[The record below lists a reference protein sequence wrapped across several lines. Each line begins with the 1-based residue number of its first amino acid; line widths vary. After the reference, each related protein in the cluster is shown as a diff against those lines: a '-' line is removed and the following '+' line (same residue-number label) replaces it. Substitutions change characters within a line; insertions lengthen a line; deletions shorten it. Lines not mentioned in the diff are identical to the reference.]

1 MALRSSAGI
10 VGRAAAAGSAM
21 TSAATVATRSPNRL
35 ISVACHVRAASAYSV
50 AVSGD
55 AEDRIRADRIAK
67 VDAMRAAGVDPY
79 PARTPARVP
88 VAEVRE
94 RFGDLEAGAETD
106 TRLAV
111 AGRIAARRGHGK
123 AMFLDLADRT
133 GRLQLHATLDGLGEE
148 SYAALADADLGD
160 VIAADGAVF
169 VSRRGELSL
178 RVGEWQMLAKCLR
191 PLPEKWHG
199 LTDVELRHRRR
210 YVDLIVNE
218 DSRLLAMARSR
229 MVTAMRA
236 VLDGDGFVEVETPIL
251 QPIYG
256 GASAEPFTTYYNE
269 FERDFY
275 LRIADELYLKRLIV
289 GGLERVYEIAK
300 DFRNEGVSFKHN
312 PEFTMLEWYEAY
324 GDYEVGMKRVERV
337 IAAAGAAAGSEID
350 LTPPWPRVPLREA
363 IHEYAGIDPMA
374 DRDRDRLV
382 AHLRAADIDTT
393 ADETWADA
401 VDHLLSH
408 FVEPAIERPTFLVDY
423 PVELSPLAKRTPGD
437 PGLVERFEAFCVG
450 MELGNGYTELN
461 DPEDQRARFAA
472 LGQADDDYVLALEYG
487 MPPTVGVG
495 IGIDR
500 LLMALRGVRSIRE
513 VILFPTLR
521 DRGE

>member
-1 MALRSSAGI
+1 
-10 VGRAAAAGSAM
+10 
-21 TSAATVATRSPNRL
+21 
-35 ISVACHVRAASAYSV
+35 
-50 AVSGD
+50 VSGD

-88 VAEVRE
+88 IEEVRA
-94 RFGDLEAGAETD
+94 RFGGLDAGAETGE
-106 TRLAV
+106 RLAV

-148 SYAALADADLGD
+148 RYAALADSDLGD
-160 VIAADGAVF
+160 VVAAEGEVF
-169 VSRRGELSL
+169 VSRRGELSV
-178 RVGEWQMLAKCLR
+178 RVAEWHMLAKCLR

-199 LTDVELRHRRR
+199 LADVELRHRRR
-210 YVDLIVNE
+210 YVDLLVNE
-218 DSRLLAMARSR
+218 DSRRLALARPR

-236 VLDGDGFVEVETPIL
+236 ALDADGFVEVETPIL
-251 QPIYG
+251 QPVYG
-256 GASAEPFTTYYNE
+256 GASARPFTTYYNE

-289 GGLERVYEIAK
+289 GGLERVYEIGK

-324 GDYEVGMKRVERV
+324 GDYEDGMRRVETV
-337 IAAAGAAAGSEID
+337 VAAAGAAAGSEVD
-350 LTPPWPRVPLREA
+350 LTPPWRRQTLREA
-363 IHEYAGIDPMA
+363 ITEHAGIDPMA

-382 AHLRAADIDTT
+382 AFLDEKEIDTS
-393 ADETWADA
+393 ADRTWADA

-408 FVEPAIERPTFLVDY
+408 FVEPRIEQPTFLIDY
-423 PVELSPLAKRTPGD
+423 PVELSPLAKRSPSDAGI
-437 PGLVERFEAFCVG
+437 VERFEAFTVG
-450 MELGNGYTELN
+450 MEIANGYTELN
-461 DPEDQRARFAA
+461 DPADQAARFATA
-472 LGQADDDYVLALEYG
+472 EQAADDDYVTALEYG

-500 LLMALRGVRSIRE
+500 LAMALLGVRSIRE

-521 DRGE
+521 ERD

>member
-1 MALRSSAGI
+1 
-10 VGRAAAAGSAM
+10 
-21 TSAATVATRSPNRL
+21 
-35 ISVACHVRAASAYSV
+35 
-50 AVSGD
+50 VSGD

-67 VDAMRAAGVDPY
+67 VEAMRAAGVDPY

-88 VAEVRE
+88 GEEVRA
-94 RFGDLEAGAETD
+94 RFGDLDAGAETGE
-106 TRLAV
+106 RLAL

-148 SYAALADADLGD
+148 RYAALADTDLGD
-160 VIAADGAVF
+160 VVAAEGDVF

-178 RVGEWQMLAKCLR
+178 RVAEWHMLAKCLR

-210 YVDLIVNE
+210 YVDLLVNE
-218 DSRLLAMARSR
+218 DSRRLALARTR

-236 VLDGDGFVEVETPIL
+236 ALDGDGFVEVETPIL

-256 GASAEPFTTYYNE
+256 GASAQPFTTYYNE

-289 GGLERVYEIAK
+289 GGLERVYEISK

-324 GDYEVGMKRVERV
+324 GDYEDGMRRVETV
-337 IAAAGAAAGSEID
+337 VAAAGAAAGSAID
-350 LTPPWPRVPLREA
+350 LTPPWPRRTLREA
-363 IHEYAGIDPMA
+363 IQEHAGIDPMA
-374 DRDRDRLV
+374 DRDRGRLV
-382 AHLRAADIDTT
+382 AFLDEKDIDTS
-393 ADETWADA
+393 ADRTWADA

-408 FVEPAIERPTFLVDY
+408 FVEPAIERPTFLIDY
-423 PVELSPLAKRTPGD
+423 PVELSPLAKRSPSD
-437 PGLVERFEAFCVG
+437 PGAVERFEAFCVG
-450 MELGNGYTELN
+450 MEIANGYTELN
-461 DPEDQRARFAA
+461 DPADQAARFEEA
-472 LGQADDDYVLALEYG
+472 GQADDDYVTALEYG

-495 IGIDR
+495 IGVDR
-500 LLMALRGVRSIRE
+500 LAMALLGVRSIRE
-513 VILFPTLR
+513 IILFPTLR
-521 DRGE
+521 ERD

>member
-1 MALRSSAGI
+1 
-10 VGRAAAAGSAM
+10 
-21 TSAATVATRSPNRL
+21 
-35 ISVACHVRAASAYSV
+35 
-50 AVSGD
+50 VSGD

-88 VAEVRE
+88 VEDVRA
-94 RFGDLEAGAETD
+94 RFGDLDAGSETGE
-106 TRLAV
+106 RLAL

-133 GRLQLHATLDGLGEE
+133 GRLQLHATLDGLGADR
-148 SYAALADADLGD
+148 YAALADTDLGD
-160 VIAADGAVF
+160 VVAAEGDVF

-178 RVGEWQMLAKCLR
+178 RVAEWHMLAKCLR

-210 YVDLIVNE
+210 YVDLLVNE
-218 DSRLLAMARSR
+218 DSRRLAMARTR

-236 VLDGDGFVEVETPIL
+236 ALDADGFVEVETPIL

-256 GASAEPFTTYYNE
+256 GASAQPFTTYYNE

-289 GGLERVYEIAK
+289 GGLERVYEISK

-324 GDYEVGMKRVERV
+324 GDYDDGMRRVETV
-337 IAAAGAAAGSEID
+337 VAAAGAAAGSAVD
-350 LTPPWPRVPLREA
+350 LTPPWRRLTLRDA
-363 IHEYAGIDPMA
+363 IREHAGIDPMA
-374 DRDRDRLV
+374 DRDRGRLV
-382 AHLRAADIDTT
+382 AFLDEREIDTS
-393 ADETWADA
+393 ADRTWADA

-408 FVEPAIERPTFLVDY
+408 FVEPAIVEPTFLTDY
-423 PVELSPLAKRTPGD
+423 PVELSPLAKRSPSD
-437 PGLVERFEAFCVG
+437 PGVVERFEAFCVG
-450 MELGNGYTELN
+450 MEIANGYTELN
-461 DPEDQRARFAA
+461 DPADQRARFEEA
-472 LGQADDDYVLALEYG
+472 GQADEDYVTALEYG

-500 LLMALRGVRSIRE
+500 LAMALLGVRSIRE

-521 DRGE
+521 ERDD

>member
-1 MALRSSAGI
+1 M
-10 VGRAAAAGSAM
+10 
-21 TSAATVATRSPNRL
+21 
-35 ISVACHVRAASAYSV
+35 
-50 AVSGD
+50 SGD

-67 VDAMRAAGVDPY
+67 VGAMRAAGVDPY

-88 VAEVRE
+88 VSEVRE

-133 GRLQLHATLDGLGEE
+133 GRLQLHATLDSLGEE
-148 SYAALADADLGD
+148 PYAALADTDLGD
-160 VIAADGAVF
+160 VIAADGDVF

-178 RVGEWQMLAKCLR
+178 RVREWQMLAKCLR

-199 LTDVELRHRRR
+199 LTDIELRHRRR

-218 DSRLLAMARSR
+218 DSRALAMARSR

-236 VLDGDGFVEVETPIL
+236 VLDADGFVEVETPIL

-289 GGLERVYEIAK
+289 GGLERVYEIAQ
-300 DFRNEGVSFKHN
+300 GL
-312 PEFTMLEWYEAY
+312 P
-324 GDYEVGMKRVERV
+324 KRGRV
-337 IAAAGAAAGSEID
+337 VQAQ
-350 LTPPWPRVPLREA
+350 PRVHDARVVRGLRRLR
-363 IHEYAGIDPMA
+363 G
-374 DRDRDRLV
+374 RDAARR
-382 AHLRAADIDTT
+382 ARHRRGGRGGRAARSTSRRLGRASRCVRRSASTPASIRWWT
-393 ADETWADA
+393 AIATGWSPTCARPTSTRRPTRPGPTRSTICSPISSSRPSSD
-401 VDHLLSH
+401 
-408 FVEPAIERPTFLVDY
+408 PTFLVDY

>member
-1 MALRSSAGI
+1 M
-10 VGRAAAAGSAM
+10 VGSAAAAGLAA
-21 TSAATVATRSPNRL
+21 TSAAIVARSAASRL
-35 ISVACHVRAASAYSV
+35 ISVACHVFAASAYSV

-88 VAEVRE
+88 VADVRE
-94 RFGDLEAGAETD
+94 RFAELEAGAESG

-133 GRLQLHATLDGLGEE
+133 GRLQLHATLDELGEE
-148 SYAALADADLGD
+148 PYAALADTDLGD
-160 VIAADGAVF
+160 VIAADGEVF

-178 RVGEWQMLAKCLR
+178 RVREWHMLAKCLR

-199 LTDVELRHRRR
+199 LTDIELRHRRR

-218 DSRLLAMARSR
+218 DSRRLAMARSR

-256 GASAEPFTTYYNE
+256 GAAAQPFTTYYNE

-289 GGLERVYEIAK
+289 GGLERVYEIGK
-300 DFRNEGVSFKHN
+300 DFRNESVSFKHN

-324 GDYEVGMKRVERV
+324 GDYEDGMRRVEAV
-337 IAAAGAAAGSEID
+337 VAAAGAAAGSAIALE
-350 LTPPWPRVPLREA
+350 PPWRRQTLREA
-363 IHEYAGIDPMA
+363 IQERAGIDPMA

-382 AHLRAADIDTT
+382 AFLQKQGVDTSADV
-393 ADETWADA
+393 TWADA

-408 FVEPAIERPTFLVDY
+408 FVEPAIEEPMFLTDY
-423 PVELSPLAKRTPGD
+423 PVELSPLAKRSPDDDGV
-437 PGLVERFEAFCVG
+437 VERFEAFCVG
-450 MELGNGYTELN
+450 MEVANGYTELN
-461 DPEDQRARFAA
+461 DPADQRARFEEA
-472 LGQADDDYVLALEYG
+472 GQADEDYVTALEYG

-500 LLMALRGVRSIRE
+500 LAMALLGIRSIRE

-521 DRGE
+521 DRED

>member
-1 MALRSSAGI
+1 
-10 VGRAAAAGSAM
+10 
-21 TSAATVATRSPNRL
+21 
-35 ISVACHVRAASAYSV
+35 
-50 AVSGD
+50 VSGD

-67 VDAMRAAGVDPY
+67 VEAMRAAGVDPY

-88 VAEVRE
+88 VEEVRA
-94 RFGDLEAGAETD
+94 RFGDLDAGAETGE
-106 TRLAV
+106 RLAL

-148 SYAALADADLGD
+148 RYAALADTDLGD
-160 VIAADGAVF
+160 VVAAEGDVF

-178 RVGEWQMLAKCLR
+178 RVAEWHMLAKCLR

-210 YVDLIVNE
+210 YVDLLVNE
-218 DSRLLAMARSR
+218 DSRRLALARTR

-236 VLDGDGFVEVETPIL
+236 ALDGDGFVEVETPIL

-256 GASAEPFTTYYNE
+256 GASAQPFTTYYNE

-289 GGLERVYEIAK
+289 GGLERVYEISK

-312 PEFTMLEWYEAY
+312 PEFTMLEWYEAF
-324 GDYEVGMKRVERV
+324 GDYEDGMRRVETV
-337 IAAAGAAAGSEID
+337 VAAAGAAAGSAID
-350 LTPPWPRVPLREA
+350 LTPPWPRRTLREA
-363 IHEYAGIDPMA
+363 IQEHAGIDPMA
-374 DRDRDRLV
+374 DRDRGRLV
-382 AHLRAADIDTT
+382 AFLDEKDIDTS
-393 ADETWADA
+393 ADRTWADA

-408 FVEPAIERPTFLVDY
+408 FVEPAIERPTFLIDY
-423 PVELSPLAKRTPGD
+423 PVELSPLAKRSPSD
-437 PGLVERFEAFCVG
+437 PGAVERFEAFCVG
-450 MELGNGYTELN
+450 MEIANGYTELN
-461 DPEDQRARFAA
+461 DPADQAARFETAEQA
-472 LGQADDDYVLALEYG
+472 ADDDYVTALEYG

-500 LLMALRGVRSIRE
+500 LAMALLGVRSIRE

-521 DRGE
+521 ERD

>member
-1 MALRSSAGI
+1 
-10 VGRAAAAGSAM
+10 
-21 TSAATVATRSPNRL
+21 
-35 ISVACHVRAASAYSV
+35 
-50 AVSGD
+50 VSGD

-88 VAEVRE
+88 VEEIRE
-94 RFGDLEAGAETD
+94 RFGDLAAEAETG

-133 GRLQLHATLDGLGEE
+133 GRLQLHAALDSLGEE
-148 SYAALADADLGD
+148 RYAALADTDLGD
-160 VIAADGAVF
+160 VVAAAGDIF

-178 RVGEWQMLAKCLR
+178 RVREWHMLAKCLR

-199 LTDVELRHRRR
+199 LADVELRHRRR
-210 YVDLIVNE
+210 YVDLLVNE
-218 DSRLLAMARSR
+218 DSRRLALARPR

-236 VLDGDGFVEVETPIL
+236 ALDADGFVEVETPIL

-269 FERDFY
+269 FEGDFY

-289 GGLERVYEIAK
+289 GGLERVYEIGK

-324 GDYEVGMKRVERV
+324 GDYEDGMRRVETV
-337 IAAAGAAAGSEID
+337 VAAAGAAAGSAID
-350 LTPPWPRVPLREA
+350 LTPPWRRRTLRQA
-363 IHEYAGIDPMA
+363 IEEHAGIDPMA

-382 AHLRAADIDTT
+382 GLLDSQGVDTSADR
-393 ADETWADA
+393 TWADA

-408 FVEPAIERPTFLVDY
+408 FVEPALEQPTFLLDY
-423 PVELSPLAKRTPGD
+423 PVELSPLAKRSPAD
-437 PGLVERFEAFCVG
+437 ESVVERFEAFCVG
-450 MELGNGYTELN
+450 MEIANGYTELN
-461 DPEDQRARFAA
+461 DPADQAARFEAG
-472 LGQADDDYVLALEYG
+472 GQADEDYVTALEYG

-500 LLMALRGVRSIRE
+500 LAMALLGVRSIRE

-521 DRGE
+521 DRD

>member
-1 MALRSSAGI
+1 
-10 VGRAAAAGSAM
+10 
-21 TSAATVATRSPNRL
+21 
-35 ISVACHVRAASAYSV
+35 
-50 AVSGD
+50 VSGD

-88 VAEVRE
+88 VEEVRR
-94 RFGDLEAGAETD
+94 RFGGLEAGAETD
-106 TRLAV
+106 ERLAL

-148 SYAALADADLGD
+148 RYAALAETDLGD
-160 VIAADGAVF
+160 VIAAEGDVF

-178 RVGEWQMLAKCLR
+178 RVTEWHLLAKCLR

-199 LTDVELRHRRR
+199 LSDTELRHRRR

-218 DSRLLAMARSR
+218 DSRRAALARPR

-236 VLDGDGFVEVETPIL
+236 ALDADGFVEVETPVL

-256 GASAEPFTTYYNE
+256 GAAAEPFTTYYNE
-269 FERDFY
+269 FQRDFY

-289 GGLERVYEIAK
+289 GGLERVYEIGK

-324 GDYEVGMKRVERV
+324 ADYRDGMARVEAV
-337 IAAAGAAAGSEID
+337 VAAAGAAAGSAVD
-350 LTPPWPRVPLREA
+350 LTPPWRRQTLREA
-363 IHEYAGIDPMA
+363 IRERAGIDPMA

-382 AHLRAADIDTT
+382 AHLDEQGVDTA

-408 FVEPAIERPTFLVDY
+408 FVEPAIEEPTFLTGY
-423 PVELSPLAKRTPGD
+423 PVELSPLAKRSPD
-437 PGLVERFEAFCVG
+437 DESVVERFEAFCVG
-450 MELGNGYTELN
+450 MEIANGYTELN
-461 DPEDQRARFAA
+461 DPADQRARFEAA
-472 LGQADDDYVLALEYG
+472 GQVDEDYLTALEYG

-500 LLMALRGVRSIRE
+500 LAMALLGIRSIRE

-521 DRGE
+521 ERA

>member
-1 MALRSSAGI
+1 
-10 VGRAAAAGSAM
+10 
-21 TSAATVATRSPNRL
+21 
-35 ISVACHVRAASAYSV
+35 
-50 AVSGD
+50 VSGD

-88 VAEVRE
+88 VEDVRA
-94 RFGDLEAGAETD
+94 RFGDLDAGSETGE
-106 TRLAV
+106 RLAL

-133 GRLQLHATLDGLGEE
+133 GRLQLHATLDGLGADR
-148 SYAALADADLGD
+148 YAALADTDLGD
-160 VIAADGAVF
+160 VVAAEGDVF

-178 RVGEWQMLAKCLR
+178 RVAEWHMLAKCLR

-210 YVDLIVNE
+210 YVDLLVNE
-218 DSRLLAMARSR
+218 DSRRLAMARTR

-236 VLDGDGFVEVETPIL
+236 ALDADGFVEVETPIL

-256 GASAEPFTTYYNE
+256 GASAQPFTTYYNE

-289 GGLERVYEIAK
+289 GGLERVYEISK

-324 GDYEVGMKRVERV
+324 GDYDDGMRRVETV
-337 IAAAGAAAGSEID
+337 VAAAGAAAGSAVD
-350 LTPPWPRVPLREA
+350 LTPPWRRLTLRDA
-363 IHEYAGIDPMA
+363 IREHAGIDPMA
-374 DRDRDRLV
+374 DRDRGRLV
-382 AHLRAADIDTT
+382 AFLDEREIDTSS
-393 ADETWADA
+393 DRTWADA

-408 FVEPAIERPTFLVDY
+408 FVEPAIVEPTFLTDY
-423 PVELSPLAKRTPGD
+423 PVELSPLAKRSPSD
-437 PGLVERFEAFCVG
+437 PGVVERFEAFCVG
-450 MELGNGYTELN
+450 MEIANGYTELN
-461 DPEDQRARFAA
+461 DPADQRARFEEA
-472 LGQADDDYVLALEYG
+472 GQADEDYVTALEYG

-500 LLMALRGVRSIRE
+500 LAMALLGVRSIRE

-521 DRGE
+521 ERDD